1 MEFCKEAG
9 STAWANPDAVVFW
22 ATAGLSAALWLLIPF
37 A

>member
-1 MEFCKEAG
+1 MDFREEAG
-9 STAWANPDAVVFW
+9 SAAWTNPDAVVFW